1 MFCFCFFYL
10 DRKLDFF
17 GGGGGLGVVWWVLS
31 SSPPPSP
38 LPAQKRY
45 LAWWTICMCGVG
57 CVRDPAVKH
66 EWRVRLK
73 ALELKTQVSCFKWMG
88 SSEGRSGGRGF
99 RSPPTTVYTNGQNA
113 ICGWRSG
120 FFFWRD
126 LNIGHTVTL
135 PFAFLLV
142 LLYIGPWFIQS
153 SHVFSSHPMNGGG
166 CPSFVSYYWFISCCY
181 YYFCCRLLLFYT
193 PCCGC
198 NNFGECKK
206 KKEAGLLKPPPV
218 WNTGRRGPDSKRPS
232 RCFYFVG
239 LNSHP
244 FCFPSVPR
252 VSIS

>member
-1 MFCFCFFYL
+1 M
-10 DRKLDFF
+10 
-17 GGGGGLGVVWWVLS
+17 GGGGSLGVVWWVLS
-31 SSPPPSP
+31 SSPPHSP

-45 LAWWTICMCGVG
+45 LAWWTVCMCGVG

-88 SSEGRSGGRGF
+88 SSEGQSGGRGF

-206 KKEAGLLKPPPV
+206 KKRKKKKRLDCWSPLQFETLDAEALIPKGLHVAFTL
-218 WNTGRRGPDSKRPS
+218 WDSTPNLS
-232 RCFYFVG
+232 VF
-239 LNSHP
+239 LP
-244 FCFPSVPR
+244 FLAFRLVR
-252 VSIS
+252 